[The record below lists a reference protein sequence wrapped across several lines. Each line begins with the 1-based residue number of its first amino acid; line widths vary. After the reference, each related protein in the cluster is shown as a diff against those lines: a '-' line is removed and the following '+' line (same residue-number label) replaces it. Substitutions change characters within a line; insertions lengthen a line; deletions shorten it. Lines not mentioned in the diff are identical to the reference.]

1 MMSRALTRRL
11 SSLTRVWNN
20 LWFQPW
26 GPENLG
32 LSRMLVS
39 GLFLWSHLSWDL
51 SVWTEVSDAFW
62 MPIPL
67 FRALGLDIPSA
78 SAIRLLQRIF
88 LVSLTL
94 GFVGLF
100 TRTAF
105 AISCFTWL
113 YVFGVRQSFGSIAPA
128 EGHFIIMFGIFA
140 MSRCGDAFSIDSL
153 IRRMRDGPNH
163 VAEEV
168 QRGSYS
174 WPVRLMQFLFV
185 SVFFASGVGKMR
197 LGSLDWIFSDN
208 LALTVQVIDL
218 GPLSHWIAG
227 KVLIGQILG
236 AGAVT
241 LELLSVVAF
250 FSRRASIVIVPCL
263 LLLQIGFAVTM
274 RALFQTFFLTYAF
287 WIPWDRLL
295 DMARGGRPRRR
306 TLARLV
312 LALLLATFVG
322 WTAVLPWV
330 LR

>member
-1 MMSRALTRRL
+1 MISRA
-11 SSLTRVWNN
+11 WKK
-20 LWFQPW
+20 LWFPPR
-26 GPENLG
+26 GPENLC

-67 FRALGLDIPSA
+67 FRTLGLDIPSA
-78 SAIRLLQRIF
+78 AVIRLLQNVF

-94 GFVGLF
+94 GFLGLF

-105 AISCFTWL
+105 AVSCFTWL
-113 YVFGVRQSFGSIAPA
+113 YVFGMRQSFGSIAPA

-140 MSRCGDAFSIDSL
+140 MSRCGDAFSLDSL
-153 IRRMRDGPNH
+153 IRRWRDRPDPIP
-163 VAEEV
+163 EEA

-174 WPVRLMQFLFV
+174 WPVRLVQFLFV
-185 SVFFASGVGKMR
+185 SVFFASGVAKLR
-197 LGSLDWIFSDN
+197 LGGLDWILSDN

-227 KVLIGQILG
+227 KVLLGQFLG
-236 AGAVT
+236 AAAVT
-241 LELLSVVAF
+241 LELLSVLAF
-250 FSRRASIVIVPCL
+250 FSWRARIVIVPSL
-263 LLLQIGFAVTM
+263 LLLQVGFAVTM

-295 DMARGGRPRRR
+295 DMARGERSRGRTR
-306 TLARLV
+306 ARLA
-312 LALLLATFVG
+312 LAALLATFVG
-322 WTAVLPWV
+322 WTSVLPWV